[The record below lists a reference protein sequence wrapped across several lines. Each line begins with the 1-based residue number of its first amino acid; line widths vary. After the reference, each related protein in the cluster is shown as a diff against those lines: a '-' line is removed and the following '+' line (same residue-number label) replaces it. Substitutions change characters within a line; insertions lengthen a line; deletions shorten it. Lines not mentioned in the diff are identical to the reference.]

1 MPSTSS
7 WRRSARS
14 ISTTTG
20 SEMPAAPVPG
30 DPVWLPAG
38 VYANED
44 GQSVAALLTGW
55 LREAEREGGCVTLVA
70 GYVSFRGLQLLV
82 PALRRVVEAGTRV
95 RLLIGAEPTG
105 RAALIEPAGNPADR
119 RRVAQALGQSEQTLR
134 AELDGVP
141 TSAAGAWRLH
151 EIRQWLRHPLVECR
165 RWEHRFLHAKALVE
179 VRPSGRCRAVVGSF
193 NLTLPGLCT
202 SGELGLT
209 AQNVRQ
215 SRAAAALA
223 EQFWGKAVAYDL
235 AALIDERLSPYPAE
249 LVYLRMLLARF
260 GDEVNA
266 APSVLPL
273 KTFQRDGVAK
283 ALAVM
288 DRYGGALLA
297 DEVGLGKTYM
307 AGEVIRRTILASA
320 GPVLVVCPAQI
331 KQSVWRRRLGEWQLD
346 GVHVLSYPQLL
357 LRVRRL
363 VRRGDDA
370 AWRPYGLVVL
380 DEAHCLRNSNT
391 WRWALNQLLA
401 RQPVRPKVLM
411 LSATPV
417 QNRGRDLTEL
427 LRIAAPVRE
436 LPDDPVQQARM
447 SFDELEELCEYAD
460 RLDEADRQRLYT
472 ELDRLMV
479 RRTRPFIV
487 QAYAREARRL
497 RFPSVRQVPVRY
509 SLPPCL
515 RVLFGDVLDAVG
527 HDNALSEAQLTDLE
541 KLRGPLPRVNTL
553 RLAAYKATTYLRVDP
568 DEPRWLP
575 LLLGLLRMGLL
586 KRIESSVAA
595 FAATASHMAE
605 RTRTAL
611 DELGQGRVRVYVPVR
626 LKKQIRQLLDSP
638 GGQDGGDGEELDYN
652 TLVDHYLGGERPQPG
667 PQTAARDFRYRP
679 AADFDTEAMRA
690 DLEHDLAVLE
700 HLART
705 ATAAVP
711 DDPKP
716 GVITALVGQICAAPT
731 LEQAKTVL
739 FASSRV
745 TTADLAA
752 RLEAV
757 SVPGAALDVLRGRI
771 ASLGDSE
778 VPSKAHIASVLGH
791 FAPLT
796 AADLSGEIGTEIPED
811 LYDLLITTDMLA
823 EGVNLQQAAF
833 VIHYDLP
840 WNPKILEQRLGRIDR
855 LGSPHPKVTSYTV
868 LPDVGLDLVLRL
880 VDRLMAKTR
889 VAAACVGTPSELLP
903 GAPVEP
909 RNFVD
914 LVDHLDRPQ
923 TRRGRLPLA
932 EHQRV
937 WLARALREPHLKE
950 ALERLPLW
958 CGAIHPGQFEIPGV
972 VYCFTVVQPHDQRR
986 ITAFA
991 RVYGHPRYQAITL
1004 DAARCLGQAHLDLEQ
1019 WLNTLQ
1025 HDAPAPPSAHVAPPE
1040 LHLVWELLDYARRQ
1054 VATAH
1059 GITDDPASE
1068 RIQLTAWMLLPHR
1081 TGASWHPVPEADQP
1095 TEEGQEGSG

>member
-1 MPSTSS
+1 MP
-7 WRRSARS
+7 
-14 ISTTTG
+14 
-20 SEMPAAPVPG
+20 PAAVTG
-30 DPVWLPAG
+30 DPVWLRVG

-44 GQSVAALLTGW
+44 GQSVVGLLTGW
-55 LREAEREGGCVTLVA
+55 LREAEREGGCLTLAA
-70 GYVSFRGLQLLV
+70 GYVSFHGLQLLV
-82 PALRRVVEAGTRV
+82 PALQRVVEAGTRV

-105 RAALIEPAGNPADR
+105 RAALIEPVGDLADR
-119 RRVAQALGQSEQTLR
+119 RRVVQALGQSEQALR
-134 AELDGVP
+134 AELNGVP
-141 TSAAGAWRLH
+141 TSAASAWRLH
-151 EIRQWLRHPLVECR
+151 EIRQWLHHPLVECR

-179 VRPSGRCRAVVGSF
+179 VTGGGRCRAVVGSF

-202 SGELGLT
+202 SGELGL
-209 AQNVRQ
+209 AAHNARQ
-215 SRAAAALA
+215 SRAAAAVV
-223 EQFWGKAVAYDL
+223 EQFWCEGAAYDL
-235 AALIDERLSPYPAE
+235 AALIDERLCPYPAE

-273 KTFQRDGVAK
+273 KAFQRDGVAK
-283 ALAVM
+283 ALAVL

-307 AGEVIRRTILASA
+307 AGEVIRRLTLADA
-320 GPVLVVCPAQI
+320 GPVLVVCPAHI

-357 LRVRRL
+357 LRVRRM
-363 VRRGDDA
+363 VRRGDNA

-391 WRWALNQLLA
+391 WRWALLQLLIH
-401 RQPVRPKVLM
+401 QPVRAKVLM

-427 LRIAAPVRE
+427 LRIAAPLRGS
-436 LPDDPVQQARM
+436 PDDLVRQARL
-447 SFDELEELCEYAD
+447 SFDELEKLCEHAD
-460 RLDEADRQRLYT
+460 VLGEEDLQRLHT

-497 RFPSVRQVPVRY
+497 KFPAVQQVPVHY
-509 SLPPCL
+509 SLPPSL
-515 RVLFGDVLDAVG
+515 QVLFGDVLDAVG
-527 HDNALSEAQLTDLE
+527 HDNALSGEQLTDLE
-541 KLRGPLPRVNTL
+541 KLRGPLPRVSTL
-553 RLAAYKATTYLRVDP
+553 RLAAYKATTYLRVGA

-595 FAATASHMAE
+595 FAATAARMAE
-605 RTRTAL
+605 RTRAAL
-611 DELGQGRVRVYVPVR
+611 AELSQGRVRVYVPVR
-626 LKKQIRQLLDSP
+626 LKKQIRQLVDSP
-638 GGQDGGDGEELDYN
+638 TGQGANDGEELDYN
-652 TLVDHYLGGERPQPG
+652 RLIDHYLGGERPQRGFRIPG
-667 PQTAARDFRYRP
+667 RDFRYRP

-700 HLART
+700 QLART
-705 ATAAVP
+705 AAAAVP
-711 DDPKP
+711 EDPKP
-716 GVITALVGQICAAPT
+716 GVITDLLAQACATSALAP
-731 LEQAKTVL
+731 AKTVL

-752 RLEAV
+752 RLETATA
-757 SVPGAALDVLRGRI
+757 PGARLETLQGRI
-771 ASLGDSE
+771 ASVGDAE
-778 VPSKAHIASVLGH
+778 IPSKAHIATVLGN

-796 AADLSGEIGTEIPED
+796 AADLSGEIGAEIPED

-823 EGVNLQQAAF
+823 EGVNLQQASV

-855 LGSPHPKVTSYTV
+855 LGSPHSCVTSYTV

-914 LVDHLDRPQ
+914 LVDHLDSPR

-958 CGAIHPGQFEIPGV
+958 CGAIHPGHFDVPGV
-972 VYCFTVVQPHDQRR
+972 IYCFTIVQPPGQRR

-991 RVYGHPRYQAITL
+991 RVYGHPLHQAITL
-1004 DAARCLGQAHLDLEQ
+1004 DAARCLDQAHLDLEQ
-1019 WLNTLQ
+1019 WLNTRPQ
-1025 HDAPAPPSAHVAPPE
+1025 QCTSPPSAPHLAHTE
-1040 LHLVWELLDYARRQ
+1040 LHLVWELLDYARQQ

-1059 GITDDPASE
+1059 GITDTPASN
-1068 RIQLTAWMLLPHR
+1068 RIQLIAWMLLPHR
-1081 TGASWHPVPEADQP
+1081 PHPP
-1095 TEEGQEGSG
+1095 TPGQTRR

>member
-1 MPSTSS
+1 MPSTLPPDGPQ
-7 WRRSARS
+7 WRQ
-14 ISTTTG
+14 
-20 SEMPAAPVPG
+20 
-30 DPVWLPAG
+30 AG
-38 VYANED
+38 VYTNED
-44 GQSVAALLTGW
+44 GQSVAGLLTGW
-55 LREAEREGGCVTLVA
+55 LREAERDGGCLTLTA
-70 GYVSFRGLQLLV
+70 GYISFRGLELLV
-82 PALRRVVEAGTRV
+82 PALRRVVEAGTPV

-105 RAALIEPAGNPADR
+105 RAALIEPAGPPEDR
-119 RRVAQALGQSEQTLR
+119 RRVAQALGQSEQALR
-134 AELDGVP
+134 AELNGVP
-141 TSAAGAWRLH
+141 TTAASAWRLY
-151 EIRQWLRHPLVECR
+151 EIRQWLRHPGAECR

-179 VRPSGRCRAVVGSF
+179 VTASGRCRAVAGSF

-202 SGELGLT
+202 SGELGL
-209 AQNVRQ
+209 AAHNARQ
-215 SRAAAALA
+215 SRAVAQVV
-223 EQFWGKAVAYDL
+223 ERFWQQGASYDL
-235 AALIDERLSPYPAE
+235 AALIDERLCPYPAE

-266 APSVLPL
+266 APSPLSL

-307 AGEVIRRTILASA
+307 AGEVIRRLTLTGA
-320 GPVLVVCPAQI
+320 GPVLVVCPAHI
-331 KQSVWRRRLGEWQLD
+331 KQSVWRRRLDEWQMD

-363 VRRGDDA
+363 MRRGNDS
-370 AWRPYGLVVL
+370 AWRRYGLVVL
-380 DEAHCLRNSNT
+380 DEAHALRNSNT
-391 WRWALNQLLA
+391 WRWALMQLLA
-401 RQPVRPKVLM
+401 RQPVRPKILM

-417 QNRGRDLTEL
+417 QNRGRDLSQL
-427 LRIAAPVRE
+427 LKIVAPLRDE
-436 LPDDPVQQARM
+436 SDDPVQRLRL
-447 SFDELEELCEYAD
+447 SFDELEELCEHAD
-460 RLDEADRQRLYT
+460 MLDERDLERLHT

-497 RFPSVRQVPVRY
+497 KFPTVRQVPVRY
-509 SLPPCL
+509 SLPPPL
-515 RVLFGDVLDAVG
+515 QVLFGDVLDAVG
-527 HDNALSEAQLTDLE
+527 HDNALSEDQLTDLE
-541 KLRGPLPRVNTL
+541 KLRGPTPRVATL

-595 FAATASHMAE
+595 FTATASHMAE

-611 DELGQGRVRVYVPVR
+611 DELDRGRVRVYVPVR
-626 LKKQIRQLLDSP
+626 LKKEIRELLDSP
-638 GGQDGGDGEELDYN
+638 TRQVAHNGEELDYN
-652 TLVDHYLGGERPQPG
+652 TLVDHYLGGERPPPG
-667 PQTAARDFRYRP
+667 AHTTGRDFRYRQ
-679 AADFDTEAMRA
+679 AADFDVASMRA
-690 DLEHDLAVLE
+690 DLEHDLEVLE

-705 ATAAVP
+705 AAAAVP
-711 DDPKP
+711 HDPKP
-716 GVITALVGQICAAPT
+716 DVITGLLARICAG
-731 LEQAKTVL
+731 LSSAKTVL

-745 TTADLAA
+745 TTADLGK
-752 RLEAV
+752 RLET
-757 SVPGAALDVLRGRI
+757 AAAAGGPLDLLQGRI
-771 ASLGDSE
+771 ANLGDTE
-778 VPSKAHIASVLGH
+778 IPSKAHIATVLGQ

-796 AADLSGEIGTEIPED
+796 AANLTGEIGSEIPED
-811 LYDLLITTDMLA
+811 LYDLLLTTDMLA
-823 EGVNLQQAAF
+823 EGVNLQQASY

-855 LGSPHPKVTSYTV
+855 LGSPHTHVTSYTV

-914 LVDHLDRPQ
+914 LIDQIDHPPS
-923 TRRGRLPLA
+923 RRGRLPLA

-937 WLARALREPHLKE
+937 WLARALREPRLKD
-950 ALERLPLW
+950 ALDRLPLW
-958 CGAIHPGQFEIPGV
+958 CGAIHPGHFDVPGV
-972 VYCFTVVQPHDQRR
+972 VYCFTVLQPPDQRR

-991 RVYGHPRYQAITL
+991 RVHGHPRHQAITL
-1004 DAARCLGQAHLDLEQ
+1004 DAARCLEQAHLDLEQ
-1019 WLNTLQ
+1019 WLDACTQ
-1025 HDAPAPPSAHVAPPE
+1025 HAVPLAPQPHVAPAE
-1040 LHLVWELLDYARRQ
+1040 IQLVWELLDYARQQ

-1059 GITDDPASE
+1059 GVTDDPAGE
-1068 RIQLTAWMLLPHR
+1068 RIQLTAWILLPDR
-1081 TGASWHPVPEADQP
+1081 NATPAS
-1095 TEEGQEGSG
+1095 

>member
-1 MPSTSS
+1 M
-7 WRRSARS
+7 
-14 ISTTTG
+14 
-20 SEMPAAPVPG
+20 VPG
-30 DPVWLPAG
+30 DPAWLSAG

-44 GQSVAALLTGW
+44 GQSVAGLLRRW
-55 LREAEREGGCVTLVA
+55 LHGAERKGGCVTLVA
-70 GYVSFRGLQLLV
+70 GYVSFHGLQLLV
-82 PALRRVVEAGTRV
+82 PALRQVVEAGTRV
-95 RLLIGAEPTG
+95 RLLLGAEPTG
-105 RAALIEPAGNPADR
+105 RAALIELAGDPAGG
-119 RRVAQALGQSEQTLR
+119 RRVAQALGQGEQTLR
-134 AELDGVP
+134 AELNGVP
-141 TSAAGAWRLH
+141 TSAASAWRLH
-151 EIRQWLRHPLVECR
+151 EIRQWLHHPLVECR

-179 VRPSGRCRAVVGSF
+179 VTAADQYRAVVGSF

-202 SGELGLT
+202 SGELGLAT
-209 AQNVRQ
+209 QNTRQ
-215 SRAAAALA
+215 SRATAAVV
-223 EQFWGKAVAYDL
+223 EQFWGEGAAYDL
-235 AALIDERLSPYPAE
+235 AALIDERLCPYPAE

-266 APSVLPL
+266 APSVLQL

-288 DRYGGALLA
+288 DRYQGALLA

-307 AGEVIRRTILASA
+307 AGEVIRRFNLAGS
-320 GPVLVVCPAQI
+320 GPVLVVCPAHI
-331 KQSVWRRRLGEWQLD
+331 KQSVWRRRLGEWQLN

-363 VRRGDDA
+363 VRRGAD
-370 AWRPYGLVVL
+370 WNSYGLVVL

-401 RQPVRPKVLM
+401 HQPVRPKVLM

-427 LRIAAPVRE
+427 LRIAAPLRE
-436 LPDDPVQQARM
+436 VSDDPVHQGRF
-447 SFDELEELCEYAD
+447 SFEELEELCEHAD
-460 RLDEADRQRLYT
+460 VLGKSDLQRLHT

-479 RRTRPFIV
+479 RRTRPFVV

-497 RFPSVRQVPVRY
+497 KFPAVQQIPLRY
-509 SLPPCL
+509 SLPASL
-515 RVLFGDVLDAVG
+515 QALFGDVLDAVG
-527 HDNALSEAQLTDLE
+527 HDNALSEEQLTDLE

-553 RLAAYKATTYLRVDP
+553 RLAAYKATTYLRVGP

-611 DELGQGRVRVYVPVR
+611 DELAQGQVRVYVPVR

-638 GGQDGGDGEELDYN
+638 AGQGPGNSEELDYN
-652 TLVDHYLGGERPQPG
+652 TLVDHYLGGERPGPG
-667 PQTAARDFRYRP
+667 LQAPGRDFRYRP
-679 AADFDTEAMRA
+679 ASDFEAEAMRA

-705 ATAAVP
+705 AAAAVV

-716 GVITALVGQICAAPT
+716 AVITDLLARIGVASGLAP
-731 LEQAKTVL
+731 AKTVL

-752 RLEAV
+752 RLK
-757 SVPGAALDVLRGRI
+757 AAAASDAPLEVLQGRI
-771 ASLGDSE
+771 ASLGDTE
-778 VPSKAHIASVLGH
+778 TPSKAQIATVLGN

-796 AADLSGEIGTEIPED
+796 AADLSGEVGTEFPDD
-811 LYDLLITTDMLA
+811 LHDLLITTDMLA
-823 EGVNLQQAAF
+823 EGVNLQQASC

-855 LGSPHPKVTSYTV
+855 LGCPHPQVTSYTI
-868 LPDVGLDLVLRL
+868 LPDIGLDLVLRL

-889 VAAACVGTPSELLP
+889 VAAACVGTASELLP

-914 LVDHLDRPQ
+914 LIDHLDRPQ

-937 WLARALREPHLKE
+937 WLARALRDPRLKE

-958 CGAIHPGQFEIPGV
+958 CGGIHPGHFDVPGV
-972 VYCFTVVQPHDQRR
+972 IYCFTIVQPPDQRR

-991 RVYGHPRYQAITL
+991 RVYGHPLHQAITL

-1019 WLNTLQ
+1019 WLDDRR
-1025 HDAPAPPSAHVAPPE
+1025 HAASPPTASHVAPAE
-1040 LHLVWELLDYARRQ
+1040 LCLVWELLDYARQ
-1054 VATAH
+1054 QIATAH

-1081 TGASWHPVPEADQP
+1081 TNCPGPQAAR
-1095 TEEGQEGSG
+1095 T

>member
-1 MPSTSS
+1 M
-7 WRRSARS
+7 
-14 ISTTTG
+14 
-20 SEMPAAPVPG
+20 VPG
-30 DPVWLPAG
+30 DPAWLPAG
-38 VYANED
+38 VYANE
-44 GQSVAALLTGW
+44 GGHSVAGLLRRW
-55 LREAEREGGCVTLVA
+55 LREAEREGGCVTLTA
-70 GYVSFRGLQLLV
+70 GYVSFHGLQLLV

-95 RLLIGAEPTG
+95 RLLLGAEPTG
-105 RAALIEPAGNPADR
+105 RAALIEPAGDPAGR

-134 AELDGVP
+134 AELNGVP
-141 TSAAGAWRLH
+141 TSAASAWRLH
-151 EIRQWLRHPLVECR
+151 EIRQWLHHPLVECR

-179 VRPSGRCRAVVGSF
+179 VTASGRHRAVAGSF
-193 NLTLPGLCT
+193 NLTMPGLCT
-202 SGELGLT
+202 SGELGFAAQT
-209 AQNVRQ
+209 ARQ
-215 SRAAAALA
+215 SRAAAAVV
-223 EQFWGKAVAYDL
+223 EQFWDEGGSYDL
-235 AALIDERLSPYPAE
+235 AALIDERLCPYSAE

-266 APSVLPL
+266 APSVLQL

-288 DRYGGALLA
+288 DRYQGALLA

-307 AGEVIRRTILASA
+307 AGEVIRRLTLAGA
-320 GPVLVVCPAQI
+320 GPVLVVCPAHI
-331 KQSVWRRRLGEWQLD
+331 KQSVWRRRLGEWQLN

-363 VRRGDDA
+363 VRRGAD
-370 AWRPYGLVVL
+370 WNSYGLVVL

-401 RQPVRPKVLM
+401 HQPVRPKVLM

-427 LRIAAPVRE
+427 LRIAAPLRDV
-436 LPDDPVQQARM
+436 PDDPVQQGRL
-447 SFDELEELCEYAD
+447 SFDELEELCEHAD
-460 RLDEADRQRLYT
+460 VLDESDLQRLHT

-479 RRTRPFIV
+479 RRTRPFVV

-497 RFPSVRQVPVRY
+497 KFPAVQQIPVRY
-509 SLPPCL
+509 SLPASL
-515 RVLFGDVLDAVG
+515 QVLFGDVLDAVG
-527 HDNALSEAQLTDLE
+527 HDNALSEEQLTDLE
-541 KLRGPLPRVNTL
+541 KLRGPVPRVNTL
-553 RLAAYKATTYLRVDP
+553 RLAAYKATTYLRVGP

-605 RTRTAL
+605 RTRIAL
-611 DELGQGRVRVYVPVR
+611 DELAQGRVRVYVPVR

-638 GGQDGGDGEELDYN
+638 AGQDPGNGEELDYN
-652 TLVDHYLGGERPQPG
+652 TLVDYYLGGERPGPG
-667 PQTAARDFRYRP
+667 PQTPGRDFRYRP
-679 AADFDTEAMRA
+679 AADFDAETMRA
-690 DLEHDLAVLE
+690 DLEHDFAVLE

-705 ATAAVP
+705 AAAAVP

-716 GVITALVGQICAAPT
+716 AVITNLLARISAASGLAP
-731 LEQAKTVL
+731 AKTVL

-752 RLEAV
+752 RLTAAAL
-757 SVPGAALDVLRGRI
+757 PGTPLDVLQGRI
-771 ASLGDSE
+771 ASLGDAE
-778 VPSKAHIASVLGH
+778 VPSKAHIAAVLGN
-791 FAPLT
+791 FAPHT
-796 AADLSGEIGTEIPED
+796 AADLSAEIGVEVPED

-823 EGVNLQQAAF
+823 EGVNLQQAGF

-855 LGSPHPKVTSYTV
+855 LGSPHPQVASYTV
-868 LPDVGLDLVLRL
+868 LPDIGLDLVLRL

-937 WLARALREPHLKE
+937 WLARAMREPRLKE

-958 CGAIHPGQFEIPGV
+958 CGAIHPGHFDVPGV
-972 VYCFTVVQPHDQRR
+972 IYCFTLIQPSDQRR

-991 RVYGHPRYQAITL
+991 RVYGHPLHQAITL
-1004 DAARCLGQAHLDLEQ
+1004 DAARCLDQAHLDLEQ
-1019 WLNTLQ
+1019 WLDTRQDAAPLLPTA
-1025 HDAPAPPSAHVAPPE
+1025 HIAPAE
-1040 LHLVWELLDYARRQ
+1040 LHLVWELLDYARQQ

-1059 GITDDPASE
+1059 GLTDDPTSE

-1081 TGASWHPVPEADQP
+1081 TAGSP
-1095 TEEGQEGSG
+1095 T

>member
-1 MPSTSS
+1 M
-7 WRRSARS
+7 
-14 ISTTTG
+14 
-20 SEMPAAPVPG
+20 VPG
-30 DPVWLPAG
+30 DPAWLPAG

-44 GQSVAALLTGW
+44 GQSVARLLTGW
-55 LREAEREGGCVTLVA
+55 LREAEREGGCVTLAA
-70 GYVSFRGLQLLV
+70 GYVSFHGLQLLM

-95 RLLIGAEPTG
+95 RVLLGAEPTG
-105 RAALIEPAGNPADR
+105 RAALIEPAGDPADR
-119 RRVAQALGQSEQTLR
+119 RGVAQALGQSEQTLR
-134 AELDGVP
+134 AELNGVP
-141 TSAAGAWRLH
+141 TSAASAWRLH
-151 EIRQWLRHPLVECR
+151 EIRQWLHHPLVECR

-179 VRPSGRCRAVVGSF
+179 VTAAGRCRAVAGSF

-202 SGELGLT
+202 SGELGLA
-209 AQNVRQ
+209 AQNARQ
-215 SRAAAALA
+215 SRAAAGMV
-223 EQFWGKAVAYDL
+223 EQFWGEGAAYDL
-235 AALIDERLSPYPAE
+235 AALIDERLCPYPAE

-266 APSVLPL
+266 APSVLSL

-288 DRYGGALLA
+288 DRYQGALLA

-307 AGEVIRRTILASA
+307 AGEVIRRLTLAGA

-363 VRRGDDA
+363 VRRGDDS

-401 RQPVRPKVLM
+401 HQPVRPKVLM

-427 LRIAAPVRE
+427 LRIAAPF
-436 LPDDPVQQARM
+436 PQATDDPVQQARM
-447 SFDELEELCEYAD
+447 SFDELEELCEHAD
-460 RLDEADRQRLYT
+460 VLDEADLQRLHT
-472 ELDRLMV
+472 ELDRLTV
-479 RRTRPFIV
+479 RRTRPFVI
-487 QAYAREARRL
+487 QAYAHEARRL
-497 RFPSVRQVPVRY
+497 KFPTVRQIPVRY
-509 SLPPCL
+509 SLPDSL
-515 RVLFGDVLDAVG
+515 QVLFGDVLDAVG
-527 HDNALSEAQLTDLE
+527 HDNALSEEQLADLE
-541 KLRGPLPRVNTL
+541 KLRGPVPRVHTL
-553 RLAAYKATTYLRVDP
+553 RLAAYKATTYLRVGP

-595 FAATASHMAE
+595 FAATASHMTE

-611 DELGQGRVRVYVPVR
+611 DELGQGLVRVYVPVR

-638 GGQDGGDGEELDYN
+638 SGQDTRDGEELDYN
-652 TLVDHYLGGERPQPG
+652 TLVDHYLGGERPRPG
-667 PQTAARDFRYRP
+667 THMPGRDFRYRP
-679 AADFDTEAMRA
+679 ATDFDAEAMRA

-700 HLART
+700 HLACT
-705 ATAAVP
+705 AVAAVP

-716 GVITALVGQICAAPT
+716 GVITALLAQICGTSALAPT
-731 LEQAKTVL
+731 KTVL

-745 TTADLAA
+745 TTTDLTA
-752 RLEAV
+752 RLREATA
-757 SVPGAALDVLRGRI
+757 SAPLDALRDRI
-771 ASLGDSE
+771 ASLGGTE
-778 VPSKAHIASVLGH
+778 PPSKAHISTVLGH

-796 AADLSGEIGTEIPED
+796 AADLSGEIGAEIPED

-823 EGVNLQQAAF
+823 EGVNLQQAGF
-833 VIHYDLP
+833 IINYDLP
-840 WNPKILEQRLGRIDR
+840 WNPKILEQRLGRLNR
-855 LGSPHPKVTSYTV
+855 LGSPHSHVTSYTV

-937 WLARALREPHLKE
+937 WLARALREPHLNE
-950 ALERLPLW
+950 ALDRLPLW
-958 CGAIHPGQFEIPGV
+958 CGAIHPGHFDTPGV
-972 VYCFTVVQPHDQRR
+972 VYCFTVVQPPDQRR

-991 RVYGHPRYQAITL
+991 RVYGRPLHQAITL
-1004 DAARCLGQAHLDLEQ
+1004 DTARCLGQVHLDLEQ
-1019 WLNTLQ
+1019 WLNTRQ
-1025 HDAPAPPSAHVAPPE
+1025 HEAPPLPAAHVAPAE
-1040 LHLVWELLDYARRQ
+1040 LHLVWELLDYARQQ

-1059 GITDDPASE
+1059 GITDNPASE
-1068 RIQLTAWMLLPHR
+1068 HIQLIAWMLLPHR
-1081 TGASWHPVPEADQP
+1081 PDHRGRNQHST
-1095 TEEGQEGSG
+1095 

>member
-1 MPSTSS
+1 MPSVTPPDGPR
-7 WRRSARS
+7 WQQ
-14 ISTTTG
+14 
-20 SEMPAAPVPG
+20 
-30 DPVWLPAG
+30 AG
-38 VYANED
+38 LYANED
-44 GQSVAALLTGW
+44 GHSIAGLLTGW
-55 LREAEREGGCVTLVA
+55 LREAERDGGCLTLAA
-70 GYVSFRGLQLLV
+70 GYVSFRGLELLV

-105 RAALIEPAGNPADR
+105 RAALIEPAGDPADR
-119 RRVAQALGQSEQTLR
+119 RRVAQALGQSEQALR
-134 AELDGVP
+134 AELNGVP
-141 TSAAGAWRLH
+141 TSAASAWRLY
-151 EIRQWLRHPLVECR
+151 EIRQWLHHPLVECR

-179 VRPSGRCRAVVGSF
+179 RTASGRCRAVAGSF

-202 SGELGLT
+202 SGELGLAAQT
-209 AQNVRQ
+209 ARQ
-215 SRAAAALA
+215 SRAVWAVA
-223 EQFWGKAVAYDL
+223 EKFWQQGVAYDL
-235 AALIDERLSPYPAE
+235 AALIDERLCPYPAG

-266 APSVLPL
+266 APSPLSL

-307 AGEVIRRTILASA
+307 AGEVIRRLILAGV
-320 GPVLVVCPAQI
+320 GPVLVVCPAHI

-363 VRRGDDA
+363 VRRGDDSG
-370 AWRPYGLVVL
+370 WRPYGLVVL

-391 WRWALNQLLA
+391 WRWALTQLLA
-401 RQPVRPKVLM
+401 RQPVRPKILM

-417 QNRGRDLTEL
+417 QNRGRDLSEL
-427 LRIAAPVRE
+427 LKIAAPLRE
-436 LPDDPVQQARM
+436 GSDDPVQQARLP
-447 SFDELEELCEYAD
+447 FDELEELCEHAD
-460 RLDEADRQRLYT
+460 VLGERDLAQLHT

-479 RRTRPFIV
+479 RRTRPFVV
-487 QAYAREARRL
+487 QAYAREARL
-497 RFPSVRQVPVRY
+497 LKFPAVRQVPVRY
-509 SLPPCL
+509 SLPPSI

-527 HDNALSEAQLTDLE
+527 HDNVLSEEQLTDLQ
-541 KLRGPLPRVNTL
+541 KLRGPTPQVSTL
-553 RLAAYKATTYLRVDP
+553 RLAAYKATTYLRVGA

-605 RTRTAL
+605 RTSTAL
-611 DELGQGRVRVYVPVR
+611 GELDQGRVRVYVPVR
-626 LKKQIRQLLDSP
+626 LRKQIRQLLDSP
-638 GGQDGGDGEELDYN
+638 TGQGAEDGEELDYN
-652 TLVDHYLGGERPQPG
+652 TLVDHYLGGDRPLPG
-667 PQTAARDFRYRP
+667 LQAPGRDFRYRP
-679 AADFDTEAMRA
+679 AADFATDTMRA
-690 DLEHDLAVLE
+690 DLAVLE
-700 HLART
+700 QLAR
-705 ATAAVP
+705 AAAAAVS

-716 GVITALVGQICAAPT
+716 GVITGLLSRLGAGLAPV
-731 LEQAKTVL
+731 KTVL

-745 TTADLAA
+745 TTTDLAL
-752 RLEAV
+752 RL
-757 SVPGAALDVLRGRI
+757 GAAAAAGGPLDVFQGRI
-771 ASLGDSE
+771 ASLGDAE
-778 VPSKAHIASVLGH
+778 IPSKAHIAAVLGH

-796 AADLSGEIGTEIPED
+796 AADLSGEIGAEIPED

-823 EGVNLQQAAF
+823 EGVNLQQAGV

-855 LGSPHPKVTSYTV
+855 LGSPHPQVTSYTV

-914 LVDHLDRPQ
+914 LVDHLDHPQ
-923 TRRGRLPLA
+923 ARRGRLPLA

-937 WLARALREPHLKE
+937 WLARALREPRIKE
-950 ALERLPLW
+950 ALDRLPLW
-958 CGAIHPGQFEIPGV
+958 CGAIHPGHFDIPGV
-972 VYCFTVVQPHDQRR
+972 IYCFTVTQPPDQRR

-991 RVYGHPRYQAITL
+991 RVHGHPRYQAITL
-1004 DAARCLGQAHLDLEQ
+1004 DSARCLAEAHLDLEP
-1019 WLNTLQ
+1019 WLNACPQQGTLLAA
-1025 HDAPAPPSAHVAPPE
+1025 APHVAPAE
-1040 LHLVWELLDYARRQ
+1040 LHLVWELLDYARQQ

-1068 RIQLTAWMLLPHR
+1068 RIQLAAWILLPHR
-1081 TGASWHPVPEADQP
+1081 NSRPGTGPQAANS
-1095 TEEGQEGSG
+1095 